1 MSRGGHLLGA
11 ALRVIA
17 EQGLAGLSVRTV
29 AAEAGVS
36 PAQVQYYFRTKTEL
50 VRAAFEHA
58 GEQFLTDLR
67 AVEGERSID
76 WLHRLVDVWLPLDE
90 RREQRAR
97 VWLAYAATAAIDPG
111 LAAHSAEVD
120 AELIEVLA
128 AELSELGCLTP
139 QRSAAQLLALI
150 DGVTVRMLTLP
161 TAERASCVAEVLTPF
176 LRSLI
181 P

>member
-1 MSRGGHLLGA
+1 M
-11 ALRVIA
+11 
-17 EQGLAGLSVRTV
+17 RTV
-29 AAEAGVS
+29 AAESGVS

-50 VRAAFEHA
+50 VRAAFEHS
-58 GEQFLTDLR
+58 GEQFLADLR

-76 WLHRLVDVWLPLDE
+76 WLHHLVDVWLPLDE

-97 VWLAYAATAAIDPG
+97 VWLAYAATAAIDSD
-111 LAAHSAEVD
+111 LATHSAEVD
-120 AELIEVLA
+120 AELTGVLA
-128 AELSELGCLTP
+128 AELSELGCLAP

-150 DGVTVRMLTLP
+150 DGVTLRMLTLP
-161 TAERASCVAEVLTPF
+161 MTDRASCVAEVLTPF